1 MILSIMCCRKK
12 KKMGLSFFFFLSFN
26 KALVFIKKKKY
37 FEIMFFQGF
46 KIFILGTFQKAFS
59 SKLYKSILHCYKH

>member
-1 MILSIMCCRKK
+1 
-12 KKMGLSFFFFLSFN
+12 
-26 KALVFIKKKKY
+26 
-37 FEIMFFQGF
+37 MFFQGF